1 MKNSEEKDR
10 KPLLTKEASNRRI
23 PLLDKEAS
31 KQRIPLFDKEASK
44 RRFPLLGKEG
54 LGVVCFALFLSE
66 ALLFILSWLLSATR
80 MEGVR
85 SLISSEGIRWFFGS
99 WQTLFAS
106 PLLVWLLLC
115 LIAWG
120 CLRKSGLI
128 KLFTFHSSLFTSHSS
143 LLPFRDRLALR
154 VSLVFL
160 VIYLVILALLT
171 LTPHAILLSATGHLF
186 PSAFSRSLVPVIAF
200 GVCLVSVTFGLVS
213 GRLRSLADI
222 LDALST
228 GIAHGASLIVV
239 YLFAIQLFESFRFV
253 FG

>member
-1 MKNSEEKDR
+1 MKNSEERDR
-10 KPLLTKEASNRRI
+10 KPLLGKEDTKRRI
-23 PLLDKEAS
+23 PLLT
-31 KQRIPLFDKEASK
+31 
-44 RRFPLLGKEG
+44 KEG
-54 LGVVCFALFLSE
+54 LGVVGLILFLSE

-120 CLRKSGLI
+120 SLRKSGLI
-128 KLFTFHSSLFTSHSS
+128 RFFTFSPFHPFT
-143 LLPFRDRLALR
+143 FRDRLALR

-160 VIYLVILALLT
+160 VIYLGILALLT

-222 LDALST
+222 LDALSN
-228 GIAHGASLIVV
+228 GIARGASLIVI
-239 YLFAIQLFESFRFV
+239 YLFAIQLFESIRFV

>member
-1 MKNSEEKDR
+1 MMKNKEKKTSKLR
-10 KPLLTKEASNRRI
+10 TPLLS
-23 PLLDKEAS
+23 
-31 KQRIPLFDKEASK
+31 
-44 RRFPLLGKEG
+44 KEG
-54 LGVVCFALFLSE
+54 LGMVGLILLLSE
-66 ALLFILSWLLSATR
+66 TLLFILSWLLSATR

-85 SLISSEGIRWFFGS
+85 SLLSSEGIRWFFGS
-99 WQTLFAS
+99 WQTFFAS

-128 KLFTFHSSLFTSHSS
+128 RFFTFSPFHSFT
-143 LLPFRDRLALR
+143 FRDRLALR

-160 VIYLVILALLT
+160 VIYLIILALLT

-200 GVCLVSVTFGLVS
+200 GVCLVSITFGLVS

-228 GIAHGASLIVV
+228 GIAHGAPLIVI